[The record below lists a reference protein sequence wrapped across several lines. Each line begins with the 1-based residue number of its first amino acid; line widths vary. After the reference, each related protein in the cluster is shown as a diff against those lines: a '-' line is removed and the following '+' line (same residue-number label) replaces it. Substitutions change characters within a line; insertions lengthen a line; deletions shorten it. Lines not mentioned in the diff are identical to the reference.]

1 MTSLSVNPF
10 NERTACRICGSEG
23 LVPILTFGSMYVSG
37 FVDAD
42 ASDTIAAPMNL
53 VLCDR
58 GAGGC
63 GLLQLAHT
71 VPPELLYRHY
81 WYRSVTNDSMRRE
94 LAEIVRRAEELVPLA
109 AGDIVLDIG
118 CNDGTLLRSYQT
130 RGIRLC
136 GFEPAE
142 NLVVFARQGTDKVL
156 NEFFNR
162 ASYDAAFGAEKA
174 RVITTIAMFYDLDQP
189 QNVVSDIA
197 SCLASDGVWIN
208 QMAYLPLML
217 ERNAF
222 DNICHEHLTYFSLST
237 LVRLY
242 ATAGLEVF
250 DIELNE
256 VNGGSFRIYARHA
269 GSGVGGSD
277 EFRGARVAALEQ
289 FEASLNL
296 DHREIY
302 DRFADRVRSIKDEL
316 NQFLRSAVAAGK
328 KVYGYGAST
337 KGNTLLQFFGL
348 DDSVITAIA
357 ERNPEKWGKR
367 TVATNIPIISEE
379 QARRER
385 PDYMLVLPWHFLP
398 GFVEREREYLAGG
411 GHFVVPLPRV
421 RVIGG

>member
-1 MTSLSVNPF
+1 MDHPLKTC
-10 NERTACRICGSEG
+10 ACRICQSEN
-23 LVPILTFGSMYVSG
+23 LVSILSFGSMYVSG
-37 FVDAD
+37 FVEADAD
-42 ASDTIAAPMNL
+42 DTITAPMNL

-58 GAGGC
+58 RTGGC
-63 GLLQLAHT
+63 GLLQLEHT

-94 LAEIVRRAEELVPLA
+94 LADIVRHAEELVPLR

-130 RGIRLC
+130 RDIKLT

-142 NLVVFARQGTDKVL
+142 NLVVFARQGTDRVL
-156 NEFFNR
+156 NEFFNAR
-162 ASYDAAFGAEKA
+162 SFEVEFGQQKA

-189 QNVVSDIA
+189 AGIVSDIA
-197 SCLASDGVWIN
+197 SCLDRDGVWIN

-222 DNICHEHLTYFSLST
+222 DNICHEHLTYYSLST
-237 LVRLY
+237 LSRLY
-242 ATAGLEVF
+242 AAAGLEVF

-269 GSGVGGSD
+269 GTDVGGRN
-277 EFRGARVAALEQ
+277 EFRRARVAALEQ
-289 FEASLNL
+289 FETQLHL
-296 DHREIY
+296 DDREIY
-302 DRFADRVRSIKDEL
+302 DRFAERVLAIKTEL
-316 NQFLRSAVAAGK
+316 CRFLRTAVAEGK
-328 KVYGYGAST
+328 SVYGYGAST

-348 DDSVITAIA
+348 DETVITAIA
-357 ERNPEKWGKR
+357 DRNPEKWGKR

-398 GFVEREREYLAGG
+398 GFVEREREYLAAGG
-411 GHFVVPLPRV
+411 RFVVPLPRV

>member
-1 MTSLSVNPF
+1 MTSLMDRPF
-10 NERTACRICGSEG
+10 DERTACRICGSRD
-23 LVPILTFGSMYVSG
+23 LVSILSFGDMYVSG
-37 FVDAD
+37 FVEAD
-42 ASDTIAAPMNL
+42 ANDTIAAPMNL
-53 VLCDR
+53 VLCNRDT
-58 GAGGC
+58 GGC

-71 VPPELLYRHY
+71 VPGELLYRHY

-94 LAEIVRRAEELVPLA
+94 LAEITRRAEELVPLS

-130 RGIRLC
+130 RGIRLA

-142 NLVVFARQGTDKVL
+142 NLVVFARQGTDQVL
-156 NEFFNR
+156 NEFFN
-162 ASYDAAFGAEKA
+162 AAAYKTAFGEQKA
-174 RVITTIAMFYDLDQP
+174 RVITTIAMFYDLDRP
-189 QNVVSDIA
+189 ADVVSGIA
-197 SCLASDGVWIN
+197 SCLAADGVWIN

-222 DNICHEHLTYFSLST
+222 DNICHEHLTYYSLST
-237 LVRLY
+237 LERLY
-242 ATAGLEVF
+242 AAAGLEVF

-256 VNGGSFRIYARHA
+256 VNGGSFRIYARHQ
-269 GSGVGGSD
+269 GSDVGGSD
-277 EFRGARVAALEQ
+277 EFRRARVAALEQ
-289 FEASLNL
+289 FEESLNL
-296 DHREIY
+296 DGREIY
-302 DRFADRVRSIKDEL
+302 DRFAERVLRIKDEL
-316 NQFLRSAVAAGK
+316 NQFLRSAVADGK

-398 GFVEREREYLAGG
+398 GFVEREREYLAAG

-421 RVIGG
+421 RVIGS

>member
-1 MTSLSVNPF
+1 MDHPF
-10 NERTACRICGSEG
+10 KKCEACRICGSKR
-23 LVPILTFGSMYVSG
+23 LVSIVSFGSMYVSG

-42 ASDTIAAPMNL
+42 ERDTITAPMDL

-58 GAGGC
+58 QSGGC

-94 LAEIVRRAEELVPLA
+94 LAEIARRAEELVPLSP
-109 AGDIVLDIG
+109 GDIVLDIG
-118 CNDGTLLRSYQT
+118 CNDGTLLRSYQA
-130 RGIRLC
+130 RGIKLT

-142 NLVVFARQGTDKVL
+142 NLVVFARQGTDQVL
-156 NEFFNR
+156 NEYFN
-162 ASYDAAFGAEKA
+162 AAGYEAAFGGQKA
-174 RVITTIAMFYDLDQP
+174 RVVTTIAMFYDLDQP
-189 QNVVSDIA
+189 QKIVSDIA
-197 SCLASDGVWIN
+197 ACLAPDGVWIN

-222 DNICHEHLTYFSLST
+222 DNVCHEHLTYYSLST
-237 LVRLY
+237 LDRLY
-242 ATAGLEVF
+242 SAAGLEVF

-256 VNGGSFRIYARHA
+256 VNGGSFRVYARHR
-269 GSGVGGSD
+269 GSDVGGRN
-277 EFRGARVAALEQ
+277 EFRRARVAALEQ

-296 DHREIY
+296 DDREIY
-302 DRFADRVRSIKDEL
+302 DRFAERVLEIKTEL
-316 NQFLRSAVAAGK
+316 NQFLRSAVEEGK

-348 DDSVITAIA
+348 DDRVITAIA

-398 GFVEREREYLAGG
+398 GFVEREREYLASGG
-411 GHFVVPLPRV
+411 RFVVPLPRV

>member
-1 MTSLSVNPF
+1 MDHPF
-10 NERTACRICGSEG
+10 HERKTCRICGSEG
-23 LVPILTFGSMYVSG
+23 LVSILPFGSMYVSG
-37 FVDAD
+37 FVEAN
-42 ASDTIAAPMNL
+42 ASDAIAAPMNL

-58 GAGGC
+58 DTGGC

-71 VPPELLYRHY
+71 VPPQLLYRHY
-81 WYRSVTNDSMRRE
+81 WYRSVTNDSMQRE
-94 LAEIVRRAEELVPLA
+94 LAEIVRRAEELVPLS

-130 RGIRLC
+130 RGLKLT

-156 NEFFNR
+156 NEYFNS
-162 ASYDAAFGAEKA
+162 ASYEAAFGAQKA
-174 RVITTIAMFYDLDQP
+174 RVITTIAMFYDLDRP
-189 QNVVSDIA
+189 AEVVADIA
-197 SCLASDGVWIN
+197 SCLAPDGVWIN

-222 DNICHEHLTYFSLST
+222 DNICHEHLTYYSLST

-242 ATAGLEVF
+242 AATGLEVF

-256 VNGGSFRIYARHA
+256 VNGGSFRIYARHQ
-269 GSGVGGSD
+269 GSEVGGQN
-277 EFRGARVAALEQ
+277 EFRRARVAALEQ

-296 DHREIY
+296 DDREIY
-302 DRFADRVRSIKDEL
+302 DRFAERVLDIKAEL
-316 NQFLRSAVAAGK
+316 NQFLRAAVAEGK

-337 KGNTLLQFFGL
+337 KGNTLLQFFEL
-348 DDSVITAIA
+348 DESVITAIA

-398 GFVEREREYLAGG
+398 GFVEREREYLASG
-411 GHFVVPLPRV
+411 GHFIVPLPRV
-421 RVIGG
+421 RVVGG